1 MFDIGFSELILV
13 FIIGLVVLGPQRL
26 PVAVKTV
33 VGWIR
38 ALRSLAANVQNELA
52 QELKL
57 QELQDSL
64 KKVEEA
70 SKNSLSPELKA
81 SMEELKQS
89 AESMKR
95 TYLGENEKADDEAN
109 TIHNPLVKNAEDSH
123 EGVTPAAAD
132 HQASAPAQ
140 APEAAT
146 SAAPQPAVQQEQHT
160 PVVHVSPAAS
170 DMAAAHSATVRVAE
184 PAASGVA
191 QVAETVSPVA
201 SDAAVAPSAAVH
213 VAEPAAS
220 GVAQVAEPAS
230 SAASN
235 AAVAKSATA
244 RAAEAP
250 AAASAPYETAA
261 GKPDAASNTAPAAA
275 PEKPKAVKD
284 EAPTLSSR
292 APVSTTQPDE
302 R

>member
-1 MFDIGFSELILV
+1 VFDIGFSELILV
-13 FIIGLVVLGPQRL
+13 FVIGLVVLGPQRL

-33 VGWIR
+33 VGWMR

-70 SKNSLSPELKA
+70 SKNSLTPELKA

-95 TYLGENEKADDEAN
+95 SYLGDHEKADDEAN
-109 TIHNPLVKNAEDSH
+109 TIHNPLVKNAQDSH

-132 HQASAPAQ
+132 HLATAPAQ
-140 APEAAT
+140 TPSGEADRAAAV
-146 SAAPQPAVQQEQHT
+146 SAAET

-170 DMAAAHSATVRVAE
+170 
-184 PAASGVA
+184 G
-191 QVAETVSPVA
+191 
-201 SDAAVAPSAAVH
+201 
-213 VAEPAAS
+213 
-220 GVAQVAEPAS
+220 
-230 SAASN
+230 
-235 AAVAKSATA
+235 
-244 RAAEAP
+244 
-250 AAASAPYETAA
+250 
-261 GKPDAASNTAPAAA
+261 PAAA
-275 PEKPKAVKD
+275 PASDSSKPIPATAGGAQTLVGATLASDASKQTPAAATPASDGSKPIPAAATPASVASTS
-284 EAPTLSSR
+284 APATAAPADGARAATPTPATATQAPAATQDDAPLSSR
-292 APVSTTQPDE
+292 APVSTQQQDE